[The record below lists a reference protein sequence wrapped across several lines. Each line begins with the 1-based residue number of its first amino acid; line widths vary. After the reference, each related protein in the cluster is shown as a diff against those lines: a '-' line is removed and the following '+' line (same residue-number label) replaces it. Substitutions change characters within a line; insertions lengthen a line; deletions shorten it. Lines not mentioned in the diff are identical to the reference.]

1 MKSIS
6 ILMQC
11 VLLIIIA
18 CIIFNNNILSIA
30 KLLFMLFMFDY
41 NILSTLNILL
51 EVSKLKYF
59 LNSREHILKGNFLA
73 TLVLSSPKKGRLWNQ
88 GLVNFSF
95 NNNKTRFRSNNYIS
109 SVFSQDDFQSDNHKD
124 KSSKKEINKKNK
136 TSKRSVF

>member
-1 MKSIS
+1 MRRNVNIVLAILS
-6 ILMQC
+6 ILMLC
-11 VLLIIIA
+11 ALLVIIS

-88 GLVNFSF
+88 SLVNLRFDD
-95 NNNKTRFRSNNYIS
+95 NKIRFGANDCIS
-109 SVFSQDDFQSDNHKD
+109 SVIRQDDFQSDNHKD
-124 KSSKKEINKKNK
+124 KIKP
-136 TSKRSVF
+136 KRN